1 MRLRLGVAAADRFA
15 QRLEEILIS
24 RCRGSNPAAPTGQSV
39 ANAYGIG
46 SRYQRTSHGV
56 ESNIQVYDEIPETS
70 QRSPSAGDAVVHSAI
85 CCLAVSAV
93 DREEN
98 RFPRE

>member
-1 MRLRLGVAAADRFA
+1 MQRFESRRP
-15 QRLEEILIS
+15 RLESGRIS
-24 RCRGSNPAAPTGQSV
+24 IPECGGSNPAAPASESV
-39 ANAYGIG
+39 SNAYGIG

-56 ESNIQVYDEIPETS
+56 ESNIQVYDEIPEPTS